1 MLFNDKIPVRCRP
14 VVGLEPV
21 CEGRGVVDIPLGIH
35 QNQGKALLLSPGQGG
50 LLPSMKRAVER

>member
-35 QNQGKALLLSPGQGG
+35 QNQGKALLLSRARAASF
-50 LLPSMKRAVER
+50 PSMKRAVER